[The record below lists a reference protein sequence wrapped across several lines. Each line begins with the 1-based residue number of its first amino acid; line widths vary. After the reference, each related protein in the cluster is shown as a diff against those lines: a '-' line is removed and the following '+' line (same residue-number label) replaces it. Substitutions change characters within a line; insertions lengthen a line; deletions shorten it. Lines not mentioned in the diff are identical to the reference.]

1 MHFILA
7 AIQLIIVFCCYLC
20 SYEQDTELF
29 NFDYKDDLLMM
40 ARERERVF
48 ALQRFS

>member
-1 MHFILA
+1 M
-7 AIQLIIVFCCYLC
+7 YY

-40 ARERERVF
+40 ARERERIF
-48 ALQRFS
+48 ALQKFSTQEEAENAETQQDNQ